1 MNCERNICYQQGYNG
16 GCDTCPCNDE
26 LRSGGKRMK
35 PQEAIRVMKIALA
48 EVEWEYPMDYAA
60 AFETAIEALEK
71 QATTQATSEWILV
84 SERLPEN
91 IKTVLVTLKE
101 MEQPT
106 IGWYGNIDGWR
117 LSEKEFC
124 CIEHEVIAWMPLPPV
139 FKGE

>member
-1 MNCERNICYQQGYNG
+1 MINEKDILKQTIQLKKSQFADSRFIDGVAAVETLI
-16 GCDTCPCNDE
+16 DMAPKVDEWVPC
-26 LRSGGKRMK
+26 
-35 PQEAIRVMKIALA
+35 
-48 EVEWEYPMDYAA
+48 
-60 AFETAIEALEK
+60 
-71 QATTQATSEWILV
+71 

-124 CIEHEVIAWMPLPPV
+124 CIEHEVIAWMPLPEPYQ
-139 FKGE
+139 G

>member
-1 MNCERNICYQQGYNG
+1 MSDTFNMPKDFGELCEQYAFHDIKEIYTNGSELIQTYRVEQWIEMNGIE
-16 GCDTCPCNDE
+16 
-26 LRSGGKRMK
+26 
-35 PQEAIRVMKIALA
+35 
-48 EVEWEYPMDYAA
+48 
-60 AFETAIEALEK
+60 EALKK
-71 QATTQATSEWILV
+71 QATTQATSNYTSEWIPV
-84 SERLPEN
+84 SEGLPEN

>member
-1 MNCERNICYQQGYNG
+1 MSDTLNMPKDFGKLCEQYAFHDIKEIYTNG
-16 GCDTCPCNDE
+16 SE
-26 LRSGGKRMK
+26 LIQTYRVEQWIEKNGIK
-35 PQEAIRVMKIALA
+35 EAM
-48 EVEWEYPMDYAA
+48 
-60 AFETAIEALEK
+60 EK
-71 QATTQATSEWILV
+71 QATSNYTSEWIPV

-124 CIEHEVIAWMPLPPV
+124 CIEHEVIAWMPCPEPY
-139 FKGE
+139 KGE

>member
-1 MNCERNICYQQGYNG
+1 
-16 GCDTCPCNDE
+16 
-26 LRSGGKRMK
+26 MK
-35 PQEAIRVMKIALA
+35 PQEAIGIMKI
-48 EVEWEYPMDYAA
+48 
-60 AFETAIEALEK
+60 AIEALEK
-71 QATTQATSEWILV
+71 QTTSEWIPV

-124 CIEHEVIAWMPLPPV
+124 CIEYEVIAWMPLPPV